1 MLVYV
6 IAAVL
11 VVIVLVASTLYLR
24 AVPETFGALV
34 STKASGG
41 LSASGTVEKYHTDKG
56 FVYVYHYNL
65 PINNPPFQV
74 VSKSVAFNAPVTYS
88 HYKVYLG
95 ESKGEMNYVGV
106 LHRDGDGF
114 HKLVYN
120 CDKDYKFTCITFNDS
135 FVNCSEF

>member
-11 VVIVLVASTLYLR
+11 VVLVAVVFYFR
-24 AVPETFGALV
+24 AAPETFGALL

-65 PINNPPFQV
+65 PITNPPFQV
-74 VSKSVAFNAPVTYS
+74 VSKSVAFNAPVTSDS

-95 ESKGEMNYVGV
+95 ESKGEMNYVGD

-120 CDKDYKFTCITFNDS
+120 SDKDYKFTCIAFNDS